1 VTEDGHN
8 GRDLAQWLVEAGRRA
23 RHKTGAERAGGNT
36 EQRILAAPAPGRG
49 GSARRVVLASLLA
62 VSFLQYY
69 YFTVAVEIASL
80 PALVVFVPT

>member
-1 VTEDGHN
+1 MTENGHN

-23 RHKTGAERAGGNT
+23 RRKTGAERAKGAT
-36 EQRILAAPAPGRG
+36 ELGILPPPATGRG
-49 GSARRVVLASLLA
+49 GAARRVVLASLLA

-69 YFTVAVEIASL
+69 YFAVAVEIASL

>member
-1 VTEDGHN
+1 MTESGHN

-36 EQRILAAPAPGRG
+36 EQRILASPAPGR